1 MTVVEQ
7 LKKHYATPGAAP
19 LSTTELAAFHGIKW
33 VKDLAQLAEFNK
45 HFVICR
51 DEIVRIRGTI
61 AEIRA
66 TQTAQ

>member
-7 LKKHYATPGAAP
+7 LKKHYATPGNAP
-19 LSTTELAAFHGIKW
+19 LSTTELVARYGTKW
-33 VKDLAQLAEFNK
+33 GKDSQQAVEFTLR
-45 HFVICR
+45 FVICR
-51 DEIVRIRGTI
+51 DGIIRIRGTI